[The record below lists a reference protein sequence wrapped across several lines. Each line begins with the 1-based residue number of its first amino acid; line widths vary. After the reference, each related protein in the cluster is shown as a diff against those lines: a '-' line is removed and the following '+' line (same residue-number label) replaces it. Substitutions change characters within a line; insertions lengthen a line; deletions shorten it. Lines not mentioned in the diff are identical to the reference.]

1 MLSNNFIFGDIM
13 RSNLFVFFILFLN
26 VSIIQAKTIVFLNG
40 GPGFNSEPERNIL
53 GPYLNSKG
61 HESFFWN
68 EPSELRP
75 KKESL
80 VVGNAFELAT
90 EDASLFLKKICE
102 DKYNRNLPCELTLVA
117 HSFAVHHAVRL
128 AEEHAK
134 TIKEII
140 LISPAINVK
149 DADTNIFLVAVKG
162 LIDEGHPEVSAE
174 LAAMIPELEEGFDK
188 AKIQAFMLAT
198 QYAAIFTNYWSD
210 LNLMQHYFSYLKEE
224 FSFDFKGFF
233 AVRESMPLVNK
244 DPSSKI
250 SIPTQVYFG
259 ECDPIVLA
267 DQQLPLLKKYFASF
281 DTHMLAKTK
290 HYSHIERM
298 LDIKY

>member
-1 MLSNNFIFGDIM
+1 MSLK
-13 RSNLFVFFILFLN
+13 LFLFFVLLLN
-26 VSIIQAKTIVFLNG
+26 VCLLQAKTIVFLNG

-53 GPYLNSKG
+53 GPHLNSQG
-61 HESFFWN
+61 HEAFFWN

-80 VVGNAFELAT
+80 SVGNAFELAT

-102 DKYNRNLPCELTLVA
+102 DKYTRNLPCELTLVA

-128 AEEHAK
+128 AEKHAT

-140 LISPAINVK
+140 LISPAINVE
-149 DADTNIFLVAVKG
+149 DADKNIFLVAVRG

-174 LAAMIPELEEGFDK
+174 LAAMIPTSKESFDE

-198 QYAAIFTNYWSD
+198 QYSSIFTNYWSD
-210 LNLMQHYFSYLKEE
+210 LILMQHYFSYLNGE
-224 FSFDFKGFF
+224 FGFDFKGFF

-244 DPSSKI
+244 DPSFKI

-259 ECDPIVLA
+259 ESDPIVLA
-267 DQQLPLLKKYFASF
+267 EQQLPLLRKYFSSF
-281 DTHMLAKTK
+281 DTHILTGAK
-290 HYSHIERM
+290 HYSHIERL